1 MYLLHEPLLAKF
13 REHKTFAKKLAR
25 ALGRGEWALA
35 KGLEDRKPVARLD
48 HLVKERYPTFKL
60 ALQDLNDPLSLLAL
74 FERLGKKPVPG
85 RTEVPVDVIQE
96 CGRIIAEWKV
106 WAIKTHSLRKVFLSI
121 KGVYY
126 ECDVPSV
133 AGGTDTVPVRWLEP
147 WEFKQTVP
155 SDVDFRILLTFLDL
169 YRTLTS
175 FVLFKLYTDEN
186 LVYPPPLDVKM
197 DEDGEGVGKFR
208 LVEKSQQEL
217 QGGEAN
223 ASTAT
228 TNLAGNKVTKKDVK
242 KTIRS
247 ITHAAGNSNG
257 AAAEMEEDQDA
268 EDEGAASEDED
279 FVERPSKTAESENA
293 APLPT
298 YTSLLAS
305 APTTSTAP
313 EALLLSPYTFYL
325 SRETSSRTWEFVI
338 RAFGGKV
345 VTATS
350 AIDGPEGDSIT
361 HVIIDRP
368 VDQERMRAMQKDR
381 KWTWVQPQWV
391 ADCVNQG
398 KLLPSGTGS
407 GYEPGATL
415 PPHLSPWDG
424 TGEPDRPWLED
435 STPATAD
442 AQGDISMVDE
452 QVDEASDEDA
462 EEAAA
467 AAAAPVAE
475 LPPAMLAA
483 SLNPDDAG
491 LVHQAELEAEQMGV
505 AHGTFKMQLSQAVAA
520 NKASSAKST
529 SSKTGADED
538 LRKIMMSSKKQ
549 KLYEKMKYGND
560 TRQAEVS
567 KTRLEVSL
575 RWSLITFVVSLARAE
590 RQARFQAES
599 DRATEKVEQVE
610 WHVLWSIVNAI
621 MLSSLFLA
629 SGRA

>member
-1 MYLLHEPLLAKF
+1 MHEPLLAKF

-85 RTEVPVDVIQE
+85 RTEVSVDVIQE

-155 SDVDFRILLTFLDL
+155 TDVDFRILLTFLDL

-208 LVEKSQQEL
+208 LVEKSQQDAQAE
-217 QGGEAN
+217 
-223 ASTAT
+223 SSSAT

-247 ITHAAGNSNG
+247 ISHAAG
-257 AAAEMEEDQDA
+257 AADMEEDQDA
-268 EDEGAASEDED
+268 EVDEAASEDED
-279 FVERPSKTAESENA
+279 FVERPSKTADA
-293 APLPT
+293 TDAPLPT
-298 YTSLLAS
+298 YTSLLAA

-350 AIDGPEGDSIT
+350 AIDGSEGDSIT
-361 HVIIDRP
+361 HVVIDRP

-381 KWTWVQPQWV
+381 KWTWIQPQWI
-391 ADCVNQG
+391 ADCVNQR
-398 KLLPSGTGS
+398 KLLPSGPGS

-424 TGEPDRPWLED
+424 EGEPERPWLED

-452 QVDEASDEDA
+452 QVDVSDE
-462 EEAAA
+462 EQEAAA
-467 AAAAPVAE
+467 VDV
-475 LPPAMLAA
+475 PPAMRAA
-483 SLNPDDAG
+483 LENPDDAG
-491 LVHQAELEAEQMGV
+491 LVHQAELEAEEMGV
-505 AHGTFKMQLSQAVAA
+505 AHGTFKKQLSQAVAA
-520 NKASSAKST
+520 NKASAKPT
-529 SSKTGADED
+529 SKSGEED

-549 KLYEKMKYGND
+549 KLYEKMKYGNES
-560 TRQAEVS
+560 RQAEVRNAN
-567 KTRLEVSL
+567 RLSRGL
-575 RWSLITFVVSLARAE
+575 QLLIMCRPSRRT
-590 RQARFQAES
+590 
-599 DRATEKVEQVE
+599 
-610 WHVLWSIVNAI
+610 
-621 MLSSLFLA
+621 SSHPSA
-629 SGRA
+629 KRSSSGRRPPSRLS